1 MTDAIQ
7 EVIPAA
13 PALGSGGALR
23 WNQIGLQKRE
33 RGDIPGALAAFETA
47 LGTTP
52 ARAELHLN
60 RAICLADL
68 GRTREA
74 ESAFRLATSLD
85 PGLAAAHAGLGKLCL
100 VSMRIDAAVAAFEA
114 AVAADPQALEAHL
127 GLYEALQVRGD
138 APRALQHQRAALA
151 QQRLFFEKRPQPGAP
166 TILMVA
172 VPGDWQA
179 NVPLEYLYNLMPV
192 GVHKLFVEAGTPDPG
207 ALPRA
212 DVVFNAVAQSDAAD
226 PTLAFLEGWLPRLGL
241 PVLNDPA
248 RVRRL
253 SRDGVARDYADL
265 RGAVIPSIR
274 RVARDRLA
282 GDSAIADLSPERALT
297 LRPVDSQA
305 GNGLIRLESPSAL
318 AGYLAETPAEEFFI
332 IPFVDYRSSDGYY
345 RKYRI
350 IFVDGK
356 PYAHHLAISDKWM
369 VHYYN
374 ARNGEWDWTLDEEAR
389 FLADVE
395 SVFDGPRAEVLAEL
409 AARVGLDYFGID
421 CGVMPD
427 GRVVLF
433 EIDVAMI
440 VHLGD
445 PVERYPYKHQYVP
458 RIYDALERMIKARA
472 RKQ

>member
-13 PALGSGGALR
+13 PAFGSGGALR
-23 WNQIGLQKRE
+23 WNQLGLQKRE
-33 RGDIPGALAAFETA
+33 RGDILGALAAFEAA
-47 LGTTP
+47 LGAEP

-68 GRTREA
+68 GRAREA
-74 ESAFRLATSLD
+74 ENAFRLATSLE
-85 PGLAAAHAGLGKLCL
+85 PGLSAAHAGLGKLCL
-100 VSMRIDAAVAAFEA
+100 VGMRIDAAVAAFEA
-114 AVAADPQALEAHL
+114 AVAADPGAIAAHL

-138 APRALQHQRAALA
+138 NARALQHQRIALA

-179 NVPLEYLYNLMPV
+179 NVPLEYLYTLMPV
-192 GVHKLFVEAGTPDPG
+192 GVHKLFVEAGTPQPV

-226 PTLAFLEGWLPRLGL
+226 STLAALEDWLPSLGL
-241 PVLNDPA
+241 PIINDPA

-253 SRDGVARDYADL
+253 SRDGVAREYAAL
-265 RGAVIPSIR
+265 RGALVPAIR

-282 GDSAIADLSPERALT
+282 DDPGIAGVSPERALM

-305 GNGLIRLESPSAL
+305 GNGLTRLESSAAL
-318 AGYLAETPAEEFFI
+318 AGYLAQTRGDEFFV

-356 PYAHHLAISDKWM
+356 PYAHHLAISDTWM

-374 ARNGEWDWTLDEEAR
+374 ARNGEWDWTLKEEEC

-421 CGVMPD
+421 CGIMPD

-458 RIYDALERMIKARA
+458 RIYDALERMLKARA
-472 RKQ
+472 RK